1 MTVFPALSAP
11 GLPRVQ
17 LPVADP
23 AFIQNPYPL
32 LTELREGQPAFLD
45 PHLNRVVLTRHAGIS
60 AVLRDRR
67 FGRSALHRYSRDELG
82 WPPPDPA
89 QAQFDA
95 FNGNHM
101 LDSEPP
107 KHTRLRSLVGLAFTP
122 RRVERLQPRIE
133 AILAR
138 QLRGLGAGGAFDLV
152 ADYAEP
158 LPVTVIAELLGVPPE
173 HRAMLR
179 PWSAAIV
186 RLYEPSA
193 GPQAQADAERAVQD
207 FSALLRDLGGQ
218 RRRQP
223 QDDLITALV
232 QAEQAGDRLSEQEL
246 IDTCILLLNAGHE
259 ASVNGLAAGV
269 LALLRQP
276 EHWDALVAAA
286 PHEDSLPI
294 FRRAT
299 EELLRFDTPLP
310 MFERIVLEPLE
321 LHGAALY
328 PGDRV
333 SLLYASGNRDPRRFD
348 QPGALN
354 LNRDPN
360 PHLTFGLGIH
370 YCLGAPLARLELALS
385 LRALCRT
392 LPGLRL
398 ANADEPGQYTGGFV
412 IRGLARLDVV
422 TA

>member
-1 MTVFPALSAP
+1 MS
-11 GLPRVQ
+11 GENLPQFR

-23 AFIQNPYPL
+23 DFVQNPYPL
-32 LTELREGQPAFLD
+32 LAELRDSKPVFFD
-45 PHLNRVVLTRHAGIS
+45 PDMNRVVLTRYADIG
-60 AVLRDRR
+60 AVLRDKR

-95 FNGNHM
+95 FNGNHL

-122 RRVERLQPRIE
+122 RRVEGLQTRIE
-133 AILAR
+133 AILAG
-138 QLRGLGAGGAFDLV
+138 QLRGLGQGGAFDLV

-158 LPVTVIAELLGVPPE
+158 LPVTVIAELLGVPEE
-173 HRAMLR
+173 HRALLR

-193 GPQAQADAERAVQD
+193 GPQAQAEAERAVLE
-207 FSALLRDLGGQ
+207 FSALLRDLSQQ

-223 QDDLITALV
+223 QDDLITAFV
-232 QAEQAGDRLSEQEL
+232 QAEQEGDRLSEQEL

-269 LALLRQP
+269 LALLRDRD
-276 EHWDALVAAA
+276 HWDALVEAA
-286 PHEDSLPI
+286 PREDSLPI
-294 FRRAT
+294 FRRAI

-321 LHGAALY
+321 LHGAALR

-333 SLLYASGNRDPRRFD
+333 SLLYASGNRDPLKFTEPD
-348 QPGALN
+348 TLN
-354 LNRDPN
+354 LGRDPN

-385 LRALCRT
+385 LRALCRA

-398 ANADEPGQYTGGFV
+398 ANPDEPGHYTGGFV
-412 IRGLARLDVV
+412 IRGLARLDVIG
-422 TA
+422 